1 MDRQAK
7 YMDRQAK
14 AIDGQVKCIDSYIQ
28 TPTDRQNQAK
38 SDKNIQNQ
46 AIGRA
51 LN

>member
-28 TPTDRQNQAK
+28 TPTDTHRQAKPDKNMQNQALG
-38 SDKNIQNQ
+38 
-46 AIGRA
+46 AGT
-51 LN
+51 